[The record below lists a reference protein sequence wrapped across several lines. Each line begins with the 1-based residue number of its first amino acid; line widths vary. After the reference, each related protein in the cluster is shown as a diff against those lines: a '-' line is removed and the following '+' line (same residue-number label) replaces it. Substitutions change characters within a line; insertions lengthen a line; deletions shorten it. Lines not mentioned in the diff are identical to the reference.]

1 MHVFSN
7 AVIIAGE
14 YKLEGTRCS
23 GVFAGR
29 SNTNLV
35 VIPVGLSD
43 LKIRA
48 RLVYS
53 YHVYCRG

>member
-1 MHVFSN
+1 MHVDTN

-23 GVFAGR
+23 GVFAGH

-48 RLVYS
+48 ILVYS
-53 YHVYCRG
+53 YHV